1 MDNMNACAGR
11 RRRRLAAMAGV
22 ALAIVLATAS
32 SLLGRP
38 ALASATDAEP
48 LAAAAGTAA
57 DVRAIE
63 FAVGA
68 SEGQRNF
75 NWLGTS
81 GADSYVQIAEQP
93 AGWQAG
99 DAFPEASARSIKA
112 TQAEAQRAGY
122 RSNKATVDGIQG
134 GVSYVYRVGN
144 EECWSDAYAF
154 TASAQGSG
162 TSFNFLFA
170 GDPQVGAS
178 GNSGADEAGWTN
190 TLNRALARLGGA
202 SFVASAGDQV
212 NNRGDEEQYDGY
224 YAPEALKSVPQA
236 TTVGNHDNGSL
247 RYTDYNNMPNVSELG
262 ATKNTGSQSGDY
274 WFMYNGV
281 LFMDLNSNNTSTS
294 EHRQFMADAI
304 AANPQA
310 TWKIVMF
317 HHSTYSVAN
326 HYTDGDIIQRRN
338 ELPAVFSDLDIDV
351 VLMGHD
357 HYFTRTYLIEDG
369 NPVVPEGHDISK
381 GEPAP
386 TEAVDP
392 EPGQVLYLTA
402 NSASGSKYYS
412 LNGDLAA
419 AGLPGYVAVQDQSSR
434 QSITNVTVDGSSLK
448 LDTYYTSS
456 DEIELMDSFTI
467 RRADGTDPDA
477 PNNGG
482 QDGNGGQD
490 NGNGNQGGNGQDNGN
505 GSTGQGGNQDGS
517 GTDQNGSGQNGSGQD
532 NGNGGSNQGG
542 DGQNG
547 NGGSGSQGGSSQNGG
562 QGGSSQDA
570 GQNGSGSQTGAPSSQ
585 TSAQKP
591 ASGAKA
597 PSRAQAS
604 ALPHT
609 GDVLSLPAVAA
620 AVLLGGA
627 LIGVAA
633 WRLRH
638 RV

>member
-1 MDNMNACAGR
+1 MGNVNAGARR
-11 RRRRLAAMAGV
+11 RRRRLAAMTGV
-22 ALAIVLATAS
+22 VLAVVLATAS
-32 SLLGRP
+32 LLLGQP
-38 ALASATDAEP
+38 VPASAVDAEP
-48 LAAAAGTAA
+48 LAAEVQTAA
-57 DVRAIE
+57 DVRAVE

-81 GADSYVQIAEQP
+81 QADSYVQIAEQP

-99 DAFPEASARSIKA
+99 DAFPEASARSVKA
-112 TQAEAQRAGY
+112 TQAEAQRDGY

-154 TASAQGSG
+154 TAPAQGSG

-178 GNSGADEAGWTN
+178 GNNSIDEMGWTE

-212 NNRGDEEQYDGY
+212 NNRGEEEQYDGY
-224 YAPEALKSVPQA
+224 YAPRELKSVPQA

-281 LFMDLNSNNTSTS
+281 LLMDLNSNNTSTS

-317 HHSTYSVAN
+317 HHSTYSLAN

-338 ELPAVFSDLDIDV
+338 ELPAVFSDLGIDV

-402 NSASGSKYYS
+402 NSASGSKYYG

-419 AGLPGYVAVQDQSSR
+419 AGLPGYVAAQDQSSR
-434 QSITNVTVDGSSLK
+434 QSITNVTVDGSTLK

-467 RRADGTDPDA
+467 RRTDTTDPDT
-477 PNNGG
+477 PDNGG
-482 QDGNGGQD
+482 NGTDQGGDQNGGNGTDQGGDNGSGQGGTDQGGTSQNGTGNGGQ
-490 NGNGNQGGNGQDNGN
+490 NGTGNG
-505 GSTGQGGNQDGS
+505 
-517 GTDQNGSGQNGSGQD
+517 GQNGASGQ
-532 NGNGGSNQGG
+532 
-542 DGQNG
+542 
-547 NGGSGSQGGSSQNGG
+547 
-562 QGGSSQDA
+562 
-570 GQNGSGSQTGAPSSQ
+570 
-585 TSAQKP
+585 SATKKP
-591 ASGAKA
+591 ASGTKA

-604 ALPHT
+604 ALPQT
-609 GDVLSLPAVAA
+609 GDALNLPAVTA
-620 AVLLGGA
+620 AVLLGGT

-633 WRLRH
+633 WRLR
-638 RV
+638 RRA

>member
-1 MDNMNACAGR
+1 MV
-11 RRRRLAAMAGV
+11 GV
-22 ALAIVLATAS
+22 VLAIVLATAS

-81 GADSYVQIAEQP
+81 GADSYVQIAERP
-93 AGWQAG
+93 VGWQAG
-99 DAFPEASARSIKA
+99 DAFPEASARAIKA

-212 NNRGDEEQYDGY
+212 NNRGDEAQYDGY

-247 RYTDYNNMPNVSELG
+247 RYTDYNNMPNVSKLG

-338 ELPAVFSDLDIDV
+338 ELPAVFSDLGIDV

-402 NSASGSKYYS
+402 NSASGSKYYG

-419 AGLPGYVAVQDQSSR
+419 AGLPGYVAAQDQSSR

-467 RRADGTDPDA
+467 RRTNGTDPDA
-477 PNNGG
+477 PDNGG

-490 NGNGNQGGNGQDNGN
+490 NGNGQSG
-505 GSTGQGGNQDGS
+505 
-517 GTDQNGSGQNGSGQD
+517 GTD
-532 NGNGGSNQGG
+532 
-542 DGQNG
+542 QNG
-547 NGGSGSQGGSSQNGG
+547 NGGSGDTGSGSQNGSGTDSQNGG
-562 QGGSSQDA
+562 QGGSSQNA
-570 GQNGSGSQTGAPSSQ
+570 GQNGTGSQTGAPSSQ
-585 TSAQKP
+585 TAAQKP

-597 PSRAQAS
+597 PSRAKAS
-604 ALPHT
+604 VLPHT

>member
-1 MDNMNACAGR
+1 MV
-11 RRRRLAAMAGV
+11 GV
-22 ALAIVLATAS
+22 VLAIVLATAS

-81 GADSYVQIAEQP
+81 GADSYVQIAERP

-162 TSFNFLFA
+162 TRFNFLFA

-212 NNRGDEEQYDGY
+212 NNRGDEAQYDGY

-262 ATKNTGSQSGDY
+262 ATRNTGSQSGDY

-294 EHRQFMADAI
+294 EHRQFMAEAI

-338 ELPAVFSDLDIDV
+338 ELPAVFSDLGIDV

-357 HYFTRTYLIEDG
+357 HYFTRTYLIKDG

-392 EPGQVLYLTA
+392 APGQVLYLTA

-419 AGLPGYVAVQDQSSR
+419 AGLPGYVAAQDQSSR

-467 RRADGTDPDA
+467 RRTNGTDPDT
-477 PNNGG
+477 PDNGG
-482 QDGNGGQD
+482 QDGNGGSD
-490 NGNGNQGGNGQDNGN
+490 
-505 GSTGQGGNQDGS
+505 QGGNQGGS

-542 DGQNG
+542 NGQNG
-547 NGGSGSQGGSSQNGG
+547 TGDSGDTGSGSQNGSGTDS

-570 GQNGSGSQTGAPSSQ
+570 GQNGSGSQTGASSNQ
-585 TSAQKP
+585 TTAQKP

-597 PSRAQAS
+597 PSRTQAS

-609 GDVLSLPAVAA
+609 GDVLSLPVVAA
-620 AVLLGGA
+620 AVLLGGV

>member
-1 MDNMNACAGR
+1 MV
-11 RRRRLAAMAGV
+11 GV
-22 ALAIVLATAS
+22 VLAIVLATAS
-32 SLLGRP
+32 SLLCRP

-68 SEGQRNF
+68 SEGRRNF

-81 GADSYVQIAEQP
+81 SADSYVQITERP
-93 AGWQAG
+93 ADWQAG

-212 NNRGDEEQYDGY
+212 NNRGDEAQYDGY

-338 ELPAVFSDLDIDV
+338 ELPAVFSDLGIDV

-357 HYFTRTYLIEDG
+357 HYFTRTYLIKDG

-419 AGLPGYVAVQDQSSR
+419 AGLPGYVAAQDQSSR

-448 LDTYYTSS
+448 LDTYYTSN

-467 RRADGTDPDA
+467 RRTNGTDPDT
-477 PNNGG
+477 PDTGG
-482 QDGNGGQD
+482 QDGNGGSD
-490 NGNGNQGGNGQDNGN
+490 QGGNGQDNGN

-542 DGQNG
+542 NGQNG
-547 NGGSGSQGGSSQNGG
+547 TGGSGDTGLGSQNGSG
-562 QGGSSQDA
+562 TDSQGGSSQDA
-570 GQNGSGSQTGAPSSQ
+570 GQNGSGSQTGAPSNQ
-585 TSAQKP
+585 ATAQKP

-597 PSRAQAS
+597 PSRTQAS

>member
-1 MDNMNACAGR
+1 MGNVNAGVSR
-11 RRRRLAAMAGV
+11 RGRRLAAMVGV
-22 ALAIVLATAS
+22 VLAVVLATAS
-32 SLLGRP
+32 LLLGQP
-38 ALASATDAEP
+38 VPASATDAEP
-48 LAAAAGTAA
+48 LAAAAQTAP

-81 GADSYVQIAEQP
+81 GADSYVQIAERP

-99 DAFPEASARSIKA
+99 DAFPEASARSVKA

-178 GNSGADEAGWTN
+178 GNSGADETGWTN

-212 NNRGDEEQYDGY
+212 NNRGDEAQYDGY

-247 RYTDYNNMPNVSELG
+247 RYTDYNNMPNVSKLG

-317 HHSTYSVAN
+317 HHSTYSLAN

-338 ELPAVFSDLDIDV
+338 ELPAVFSDLGIDV

-357 HYFTRTYLIEDG
+357 HYFTRTYLMKDG

-419 AGLPGYVAVQDQSSR
+419 AGLPGYVAAQDQSSR

-467 RRADGTDPDA
+467 RRTNGTDPDA
-477 PNNGG
+477 PDNGG
-482 QDGNGGQD
+482 QDGS
-490 NGNGNQGGNGQDNGN
+490 GNQGGSGQDNGN
-505 GSTGQGGNQDGS
+505 GSTGQGG
-517 GTDQNGSGQNGSGQD
+517 SGQD
-532 NGNGGSNQGG
+532 NGNGQNGG
-542 DGQNG
+542 TGQNG
-547 NGGSGSQGGSSQNGG
+547 NGGTGDTGSGNQNGAGNGG
-562 QGGSSQDA
+562 Q
-570 GQNGSGSQTGAPSSQ
+570 NG
-585 TSAQKP
+585 
-591 ASGAKA
+591 ASGQSATKKPTSGTKA

-604 ALPHT
+604 GLPQT
-609 GDVLSLPAVAA
+609 GDALNLPAVTA
-620 AVLLGGA
+620 AVLLGGT

-633 WRLRH
+633 WRLR
-638 RV
+638 RRA

>member
-1 MDNMNACAGR
+1 MDNVNAGVSRCG
-11 RRRRLAAMAGV
+11 RRLAAMVGV
-22 ALAIVLATAS
+22 VLAIVLATAS
-32 SLLGRP
+32 SLLGQP
-38 ALASATDAEP
+38 VPASATDAEP
-48 LAAAAGTAA
+48 LAAEAGTAA
-57 DVRAIE
+57 DVRAVE

-81 GADSYVQIAEQP
+81 AADSYVQIAERP

-99 DAFPEASARSIKA
+99 DAFPEASARSVKA

-144 EECWSDAYAF
+144 EECWSDAYTF

-212 NNRGDEEQYDGY
+212 NNRGDEAQYDGY

-247 RYTDYNNMPNVSELG
+247 RYTDYNNMPNVSKLG

-317 HHSTYSVAN
+317 HHSTYSLAN

-338 ELPAVFSDLDIDV
+338 ELPAVFSDLGIDA

-357 HYFTRTYLIEDG
+357 HYFTRTYLMKDG
-369 NPVVPEGHDISK
+369 NPVVPAGHDISK

-419 AGLPGYVAVQDQSSR
+419 AGLPGYVAAQDQSSR

-467 RRADGTDPDA
+467 RRTNGTDPDA
-477 PNNGG
+477 PDNGG
-482 QDGNGGQD
+482 QDGNGNQGGTGQD
-490 NGNGNQGGNGQDNGN
+490 NG
-505 GSTGQGGNQDGS
+505 TGQGGTDQGGNSQNGS
-517 GTDQNGSGQNGSGQD
+517 GTGQNGSGGTGDTGSGGQ
-532 NGNGGSNQGG
+532 NGTGNGG
-542 DGQNG
+542 QNG
-547 NGGSGSQGGSSQNGG
+547 ASGQ
-562 QGGSSQDA
+562 
-570 GQNGSGSQTGAPSSQ
+570 
-585 TSAQKP
+585 SATKKP
-591 ASGAKA
+591 ASGTKA
-597 PSRAQAS
+597 PSRTQAS
-604 ALPHT
+604 TLPHT
-609 GDVLSLPAVAA
+609 GDALSLSAVTA